1 MSKRKAGKAE
11 ETQTTSAA
19 APKSGRKLVLGLS
32 KLALGLSAA
41 ALAAGISL
49 PSGPAKAIEPVP
61 SLGQRVNAVR
71 ALAQSNPAVTD
82 ELLRENRLIK
92 VQWWNNWPNWPNW
105 HNWHNWGNGWWG
117 NF

>member
-11 ETQTTSAA
+11 ETPTTSVA
-19 APKSGRKLVLGLS
+19 APNSGRKLVLGLS
-32 KLALGLSAA
+32 KVALGLSVA

-61 SLGQRVNAVR
+61 SLGQRVNALR
-71 ALAQSNPAVTD
+71 AIAQANPAVTD
-82 ELLRENRLIK
+82 QLLRENRLIK
-92 VQWWNNWPNWPNW
+92 VQWVNWPNWPNW
-105 HNWHNWGNGWWG
+105 HNWHNWGNGWWA

>member
-1 MSKRKAGKAE
+1 MTKRQDGKAE
-11 ETQTTSAA
+11 EIQPTSAA
-19 APKSGRKLVLGLS
+19 APKSSRKVVLGLS
-32 KLALGLSAA
+32 KLALGLSVA

-49 PSGPAKAIEPVP
+49 PSGPAKAIAPVP

-92 VQWWNNWPNWPNW
+92 VQWVNWPNWPNW
-105 HNWHNWGNGWWG
+105 HNWHNWGNGWWA